1 MDGSL
6 FYQICYVIRYDNNKK
21 TDQCLDDDLKKEI
34 GDILY
39 TEKNKIRF
47 DCLNF
52 EKQYY
57 LINKILIK
65 YSYFFRIFESKNKFR
80 HLINENSNKKTNAT
94 SFKI

>member
-1 MDGSL
+1 MDDG
-6 FYQICYVIRYDNNKK
+6 
-21 TDQCLDDDLKKEI
+21 LKKEI

-39 TEKNKIRF
+39 TEKNENKEKNKIRF